1 MMDAPNR
8 VPDFV
13 KPEGRVWLGWAEGV
27 LERFPT
33 GTNRVGNPPV
43 DVRWVVVEPADYG
56 CSIEASSITNRRQ
69 VVARFRMDLHLP
81 SEGLPEA
88 VPARGTVYLLH
99 GYGVDL
105 ETLFPWAV
113 YLAEAGWRS
122 VLVDLPGH
130 GRSGGRKVSFGVRE
144 IGALKDLRSALE
156 KEHGWGSPVVVV
168 GHSMGASLA
177 LRWQAED
184 DAIIGSVAFGAYA
197 EFVPAAL
204 RLRDDYARWMPRGWV
219 RRAAQKIPGILGVEP
234 SRLDT
239 RPQIAGRHVRALLI
253 ASTDDVI
260 TPPEDSEV
268 LRGELAD
275 GSEMLVVGGATHETL
290 PYVIPLHGERV
301 RRWLDEVTRSGHAER
316 PRGNL
321 DGG

>member
-1 MMDAPNR
+1 MDAPNR

-13 KPEGRVWLGWAEGV
+13 KPEGRVWLGWDAGV
-27 LERFPT
+27 LERFPA
-33 GTNRVGNPPV
+33 GTNRVGDPPV
-43 DVRWVVVEPADYG
+43 DLHWVVVEPADYG
-56 CSIEASSITNRRQ
+56 CRIEASSVTNRRQ
-69 VVARFRMDLHLP
+69 VVASFRMNLHLP
-81 SEGLPEA
+81 PEGLPA
-88 VPARGTVYLLH
+88 TKPARGTVFLLH

-130 GRSGGRKVSFGVRE
+130 GHSGGRKVSFGVHE
-144 IGALKDLRSALE
+144 VGALKALRSCLE
-156 KEHGWGSPVVVV
+156 NEHRWGGPYVVV
-168 GHSMGASLA
+168 GHSMGAALA

-184 DAIIGSVAFGAYA
+184 DAIVGSVAFGPYA
-197 EFVPAAL
+197 EFVPVAL

-239 RPQIAGRHVRALLI
+239 RPQISGRHVLALLI
-253 ASTDDVI
+253 ASREDVI
-260 TPPEDSEV
+260 TPPEDSEA

-275 GSEMLVVGGATHETL
+275 GSDLLVVGGASHETL
-290 PYVIPLHGERV
+290 PYVFPLHGERV
-301 RRWLDEVTRSGHAER
+301 RRWLEDVTASGHTER
-316 PRGNL
+316 HRDSL
-321 DGG
+321 GGG